1 MRITVLGLGYV
12 GAVVAGCLARRGH
25 EVIGVDT
32 DPGKVQLLNAGRAP
46 IIEPEIGEITAREV
60 AAGRLAATT
69 DVSAAIPRSDLIM
82 ICVGTP
88 SQGNGGIDL
97 SHVRRVCQQI
107 GAALPAHPG
116 APVIV
121 VRSTLLPGTVRDLVI
136 PTLEASSGRQAGV
149 DFGVC
154 VNPEF
159 LREGSAVHD
168 YLNPPKTVIGEL
180 NRASGDLLA
189 SLYTEIA
196 APLIR
201 TDIETAEM
209 VKYADNAWHALKVG
223 FANEMGHFCKSL
235 GVDSHRVM
243 DIFCRDTKLN
253 LSACYLKPGFAF
265 GGSCLPKDLK
275 ALLHRARSL
284 DVSLPIL
291 SAVLPSN
298 ELQIE
303 RAVQTVIEHGSRK
316 VGILGLSFKAG
327 SDDLRN
333 SPVVELAER
342 LLGKG
347 FELRIFDANVSLASI
362 HGTNRDYIMHRIPH
376 ISALLTSSIEEVLEH
391 AGTLV
396 IGNAAPEFRAI
407 LPRVGFRQTVVD
419 LVRIGE
425 CHSVAGVYEGVCW

>member
-1 MRITVLGLGYV
+1 MRISVLGLGYV

-32 DPGKVQLLNAGRAP
+32 DAGKVALLNAGRAP
-46 IIEPEIGEITAREV
+46 IIEPEIGEITARAV
-60 AAGRLAATT
+60 AAGRLSATE
-69 DVSAAIPRSDLIM
+69 DVAAAIPRSDLIM

-88 SQGNGGIDL
+88 SRPNGGIDL
-97 SHVRRVCQQI
+97 SHVQRVCAQI
-107 GAALPAHPG
+107 GAALPAHAG

-121 VRSTLLPGTVRDLVI
+121 VRSTLLPGTARELVI
-136 PTLEASSGRQAGV
+136 PTLEASSGRQAGT

-154 VNPEF
+154 INPEF

-223 FANEMGHFCKSL
+223 FANEIGHFCKSL
-235 GVDSHRVM
+235 GIDSHRVM
-243 DIFCRDTKLN
+243 EIFCRDTKLN
-253 LSACYLKPGFAF
+253 LSGCYLKPGFAF

-275 ALLHRARSL
+275 ALLHQARAL

-347 FELRIFDANVSLASI
+347 FELRIYDANVSLARI

-396 IGNAAPEFRAI
+396 IGNAAPEFRAV

-419 LVRIGE
+419 LVRLGE
-425 CHSVAGVYEGVCW
+425 CHSVAGVYEGVSW